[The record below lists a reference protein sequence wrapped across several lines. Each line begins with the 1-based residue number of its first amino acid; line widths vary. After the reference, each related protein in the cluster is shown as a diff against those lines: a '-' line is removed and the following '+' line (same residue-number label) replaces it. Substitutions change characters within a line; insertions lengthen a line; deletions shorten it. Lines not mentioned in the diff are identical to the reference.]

1 VDEEATTA
9 MVTREGTRQ
18 LFAATGVLNPY
29 VIMPEWVEA
38 GAANLLNKPKGPY
51 YGVTQ
56 NRPTMSLGLASG
68 YGEPNYVLNRQ
79 FSDLL
84 TKKELNP
91 KNEELLTN
99 VLMDKYFDAVRDEK
113 EIDPPPTTGKDGI
126 AFGGG
131 GAGFPGAGGPGG
143 FPGGPG
149 GFPGGRGGPGGFP
162 GGPGGF
168 PGGRGAPGGF
178 PGGPGGFPGGGPGGP
193 GEGSPDGDGGIS
205 GPGGGFGPGGAGGF
219 GGFGGT
225 PTDVE
230 AEKRRL
236 RVKLQEKSQ
245 TTAWA
250 LTYFLAKRKLPA
262 LLQFYAELD
271 KLPRDMRLDREQ
283 VYLIFCRV
291 FGLVEANDS
300 TKVDA
305 AAFKRFADDWI
316 EFMRAQSTKKMEIPV
331 EGVSGDLNGPGSGPA
346 GGFGGFGGPGG
357 FGGGGG
363 GPGSADG

>member
-1 VDEEATTA
+1 
-9 MVTREGTRQ
+9 
-18 LFAATGVLNPY
+18 
-29 VIMPEWVEA
+29 
-38 GAANLLNKPKGPY
+38 
-51 YGVTQ
+51 
-56 NRPTMSLGLASG
+56 
-68 YGEPNYVLNRQ
+68 
-79 FSDLL
+79 
-84 TKKELNP
+84 
-91 KNEELLTN
+91 
-99 VLMDKYFDAVRDEK
+99 
-113 EIDPPPTTGKDGI
+113 
-126 AFGGG
+126 
-131 GAGFPGAGGPGG
+131 
-143 FPGGPG
+143 
-149 GFPGGRGGPGGFP
+149 
-162 GGPGGF
+162 
-168 PGGRGAPGGF
+168 
-178 PGGPGGFPGGGPGGP
+178 
-193 GEGSPDGDGGIS
+193 
-205 GPGGGFGPGGAGGF
+205 
-219 GGFGGT
+219 
-225 PTDVE
+225 VE